1 MLLSCPLKILDLK
14 NVVDICSPLGL
25 NYWPKVKSYDTTQ
38 AERFKSYHIFVSVL
52 S

>member
-1 MLLSCPLKILDLK
+1 MLTSCSLKTLVLK

-25 NYWPKVKSYDTTQ
+25 NYWPLVKSYDTTQ
-38 AERFKSYHIFVSVL
+38 EERFKSYHMFVSVL